1 MDASISY
8 HVSQVKFHSILKTT
22 LRFLSVSLPIFTS
35 SHTLFLCG
43 GRKMDTNRITTLSA
57 TCSDT
62 IRFPSLPSL
71 SSPSLHPLHFDSPN
85 RKPPLTIIPNNPYP
99 LQRSLFNHPLHD
111 SCTSMPPSFSSPI
124 SSSKS
129 CPISIMCR
137 FSLSL
142 PLNDLNGGK
151 CVIRS
156 NPKSRK

>member
-62 IRFPSLPSL
+62 IRFPSLPSF

-85 RKPPLTIIPNNPYP
+85 RKPPFSDPFSTIPFMTLVPLCPHLFPPPFLLPNLVLYP
-99 LQRSLFNHPLHD
+99 F
-111 SCTSMPPSFSSPI
+111 
-124 SSSKS
+124 
-129 CPISIMCR
+129 
-137 FSLSL
+137 
-142 PLNDLNGGK
+142 
-151 CVIRS
+151 CVVFPFQIGRAHV
-156 NPKSRK
+156 

>member
-8 HVSQVKFHSILKTT
+8 HVSQVKSHSILKTT
-22 LRFLSVSLPIFTS
+22 LRFLSLSLPIFTS

-62 IRFPSLPSL
+62 IRFPSLPSF

-99 LQRSLFNHPLHD
+99 LQRSLFNHPFMTLVPLCPHLF
-111 SCTSMPPSFSSPI
+111 PPPF
-124 SSSKS
+124 
-129 CPISIMCR
+129 
-137 FSLSL
+137 LL
-142 PLNDLNGGK
+142 PNLVLYPF
-151 CVIRS
+151 CVVFPFRY
-156 NPKSRK
+156 P